1 MAGLDSNSP
10 APKANIPGQLELQRG
25 MKEGRT
31 GQCANA
37 LVVIK
42 DGYGLVME
50 SGQGKSEVSTEG
62 LLLKG
67 PGGLCCA

>member
-10 APKANIPGQLELQRG
+10 APKADIPGQLKLQKG

-42 DGYGLVME
+42 DGCRLVMV
-50 SGQGKSEVSTEG
+50 SGQGKSEVSMEG
-62 LLLKG
+62 LMLKG
-67 PGGLCCA
+67 PGGLCCV